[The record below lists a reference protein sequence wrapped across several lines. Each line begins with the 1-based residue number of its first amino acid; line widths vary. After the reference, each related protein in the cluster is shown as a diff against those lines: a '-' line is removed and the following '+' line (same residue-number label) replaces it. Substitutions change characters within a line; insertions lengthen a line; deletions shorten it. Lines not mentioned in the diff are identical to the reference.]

1 MPEVFRILEPGEHV
15 IRLQMIDINDQSC
28 IHRSMVVV
36 YGQVFREFKMAANGY
51 GYQIEILAMGQ
62 KDEQRTNL
70 ADG

>member
-1 MPEVFRILEPGEHV
+1 
-15 IRLQMIDINDQSC
+15 
-28 IHRSMVVV
+28 MVVV

-70 ADG
+70 AGG